1 MGGKTFLGAPRLS
14 PPQKIAIG
22 YLFIAI
28 IGSLLLLLPWCR
40 RVGVSFTDSFFTSVS
55 ALCVTGLSTVNTAAT
70 WTPLGAV
77 VIAVLMQIGG
87 AGMTLITTSIYLV
100 LGRKISLSNRI
111 LIAEDR
117 NFGIRGSVRLMKS
130 IFQFSFGIEGAAAVM
145 FSLYFHYVYHYPWL
159 RAIGIS
165 VFHSISAFNN
175 AGFDLWGNSLE
186 GFKNDPFVVLLTS
199 FLIILGGLGF
209 IVLVELTNYP
219 KTRKLS
225 LHTKIVLRMTGILLV
240 VGTVLIL
247 MFESNHSMQH
257 LSWGS
262 KVLNS
267 WFASVTTRTAGF
279 DSVPIGNMKE
289 VTWFIMII
297 LMFIGASPGSTGGGI
312 KTTTFYTLI
321 KAAWTNGRGD
331 TEINVGERSISWEV
345 SQRSLLIFFLAIGVI
360 AGATLIDA
368 ALEPKIRLMRL
379 IFEEV
384 SAFGTVGLTTGI
396 TGSVNDVVK
405 WVLIVTM
412 YIGRVGILTLLVGML
427 HKKGPSKVKYVQERI
442 FVG

>member
-1 MGGKTFLGAPRLS
+1 MGRPGLSPAQRIVIGYFVIAFLGAV
-14 PPQKIAIG
+14 A
-22 YLFIAI
+22 
-28 IGSLLLLLPWCR
+28 LLLPWCR
-40 RVGVSFTDSFFTSVS
+40 TGPVSFTDSFFTSVS
-55 ALCVTGLSTVNTAAT
+55 ALCVTGLSTVTTATT
-70 WTPLGAV
+70 WTPLGDG

-87 AGMTLITTSIYLV
+87 AGMTLIMTSIYLA
-100 LGRKISLSNRI
+100 LGRKITLRDRI

-130 IFQFSFGIEGAAAVM
+130 ILYFSFGIEGAAALM
-145 FSLYFHYVYHYPWL
+145 FFLYFRFAYHYSWL
-159 RAIGIS
+159 RALGIS

-186 GFKNDPFVVLLTS
+186 GFKNNPFVVLLTS
-199 FLIILGGLGF
+199 ALIILGGLGF

-219 KTRKLS
+219 KTRTLS
-225 LHTKIVLRMTGILLV
+225 LHTKIVLRMTGILLL
-240 VGTVLIL
+240 VGTLLIL
-247 MFESNHSMQH
+247 FFEANYSMAH

-262 KVLNS
+262 KILNA
-267 WFASVTTRTAGF
+267 WFTSVTTRTAGF
-279 DSVPIGNMKE
+279 DTVSIGNMKE
-289 VTWFIMII
+289 VTWFIITI

-312 KTTTFYTLI
+312 KTTTFYTLM
-321 KAAWTNGRGD
+321 KASITNARGD
-331 TEINVGERSISWEV
+331 GEICSGQRAIPWEI
-345 SQRSLLIFFLAIGVI
+345 SQRAMLIFFLAIGVVSV
-360 AGATLIDA
+360 ATLVDA
-368 ALEPKIRLMRL
+368 ALEPHIRVMRI

-396 TGSVNDVVK
+396 TSSVNTAVK

-427 HKKGPSKVKYVQERI
+427 QKRAPSQVKHVQERI